1 MADTSPKKKVAAKPK
16 KPAAHPKYS
25 EMVCKAIAALNE
37 RGGSSRQAIL
47 KYFMANFNVGKDA
60 KTVNV
65 HLKLSLRAGFK
76 NKSLK
81 QSKGTGASGSFK
93 IGEVVKPKKKPAAKP
108 KKAVKPKA
116 AKPKMAKTPKKT
128 PAKKPAAEKKAAK
141 PTAKK
146 PAAAKKLAAKPAK
159 KATKSPKKTK
169 AVKPKKTPKKK

>member
-25 EMVCKAIAALNE
+25 EMVGKAIAALKE

-47 KYFMANFNVGKDA
+47 KYIMANFNVGKDA

-65 HLKLSLRAGFK
+65 HLKLSLRSGVK

-108 KKAVKPKA
+108 KKAVKQKA
-116 AKPKMAKTPKKT
+116 AKPKKVKTPKKT
-128 PAKKPAAEKKAAK
+128 AAKKPK
-141 PTAKK
+141 AKK
-146 PAAAKKLAAKPAK
+146 PVAAKKPAAKPAK